1 MLSRFLRKTI
11 DLLTRQLSAFNK
23 RRQQRL
29 ALPDPHTWGLDVRDN
44 HLALGN
50 ILLSDLAAQHGTP
63 LMVFNHDRLITDA
76 ASIKSAV
83 EKKISGSM
91 VLYSYKTTP
100 IPGVLA
106 ELHRAGLGAEV
117 ISPYEL
123 WLACKLGV
131 PGEKIVYN
139 GVNKDFDSLVQAV
152 KQGVLAINVD
162 AVEEVAALRQAVAQV
177 GRKAN
182 VGIRL
187 AMNENSQFGLSLQS
201 GEAFEVARILASE
214 PENFNFNCIH
224 FNATSGAR
232 HSQTHIH
239 YALKALDFM
248 KALHDETQSAVPY
261 LDIGGGIGVPT
272 SKQYS
277 GLEFVFSRALQLLP
291 VPPDTADFE
300 DVESFVDNVGGHI
313 EKRCQ
318 DLQIPVPKILI
329 EPGRFVTS
337 RAGIL
342 LTQIRS
348 RKERPKDVTFLIGEA
363 GKLNLT
369 MPMDFQYHE
378 IFDVKRAH
386 ARRDRSFSIV
396 GRVCTSADWTARM
409 KLLPADLCQGDIL
422 AIMDAGAYFTAF
434 SNSFA
439 FPRPPVILVDKE
451 GAVQEIRRRETFA
464 DMVGCD
470 TMSAR
475 Y

>member
-1 MLSRFLRKTI
+1 
-11 DLLTRQLSAFNK
+11 
-23 RRQQRL
+23 
-29 ALPDPHTWGLDVRDN
+29 
-44 HLALGN
+44 
-50 ILLSDLAAQHGTP
+50 LAAQHGTP
-63 LMVFNHDRLITDA
+63 LMVFNRDRLITDA
-76 ASIKSAV
+76 ARIKSAM
-83 EKKISGSM
+83 EKKMPGSM

-106 ELHRAGLGAEV
+106 ELHRVGLGAEV

-152 KQGVLAINVD
+152 KHGVLAINVD

-177 GRKAN
+177 GCKAN

-187 AMNENSQFGLSLQS
+187 AMNENSQFGLSLQN
-201 GEAFEVARILASE
+201 GEAFEIAKLLASE
-214 PENFNFNCIH
+214 PKNFNFNCIH

-248 KALHDETQSAVPY
+248 KALQAETQKAVPY

-300 DVESFVDNVGGHI
+300 EIESFVDNVGGHI
-313 EKRCQ
+313 EKRCL
-318 DLQIPVPKILI
+318 DLQIPVPKIII

-348 RKERPKDVTFLIGEA
+348 RKEL
-363 GKLNLT
+363 
-369 MPMDFQYHE
+369 PMDFQYLE
-378 IFDVKRAH
+378 IFDVNRAH
-386 ARRDRSFSIV
+386 ARRDKSFSIV

-439 FPRPPVILVDKE
+439 FPRPPIILVDKE

-470 TMSAR
+470 TMASR

>member
-1 MLSRFLRKTI
+1 MLSRLLRKTI
-11 DLLTRQLSAFNK
+11 DLMTRQLSAFNK

-29 ALPDPHTWGLDVRDN
+29 PLPDPGKWGVDVRDN

-50 ILLSDLAAQHGTP
+50 VLLADLAKQHGTP
-63 LMVFNHDRLITDA
+63 LMVFNRERLLDDA
-76 ASIKSAV
+76 GSIKSAL
-83 EKKISGSM
+83 EKKMSGSM

-100 IPGVLA
+100 IPGVLE
-106 ELHRAGLGAEV
+106 ELHAAGLGAEV

-139 GVNKDFDSLVQAV
+139 GVNKDSDSLVQAV
-152 KQGVLAINVD
+152 QHGVLAINVD
-162 AVEEVAALRQAVAQV
+162 ALEEVAALRQVVEQV

-187 AMNENSQFGLSLQS
+187 AMNENSQFGLSLKS
-201 GEAFEVARILASE
+201 GEAFEVAKLLASDTK
-214 PENFNFNCIH
+214 NFNFNCIH

-232 HSQTHIH
+232 NSQTHIR
-239 YALKALDFM
+239 YVRKALDFM
-248 KALHDETQSAVPY
+248 KALQAETQTAVPY

-272 SKQYS
+272 SKQFS

-291 VPPDTADFE
+291 IPPDTENFE
-300 DVESFVDNVGGHI
+300 EIESFVDNVGGQI

-318 DLQIPVPKILI
+318 ALQMPVPKIII

-348 RKERPKDVTFLIGEA
+348 RKERDKDVTFLIGEA

-369 MPMDFQYHE
+369 LPMDFQYHE

-386 ARRDRSFSIV
+386 ARRAKSFSIV

-409 KLLPADLCQGDIL
+409 KLLPSDLRQGDIL

-439 FPRPPVILVDKE
+439 FPRPPVIMVDKE
-451 GAVQEIRRRETFA
+451 GAVKEIRRRETFA
-464 DMVGCD
+464 DMLGCD
-470 TMSAR
+470 TMASLH
-475 Y
+475 